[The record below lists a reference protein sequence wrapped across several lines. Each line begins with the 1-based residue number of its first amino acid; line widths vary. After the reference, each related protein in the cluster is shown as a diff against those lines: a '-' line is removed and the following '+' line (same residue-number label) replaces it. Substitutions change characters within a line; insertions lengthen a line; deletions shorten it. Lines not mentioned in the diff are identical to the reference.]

1 MLLADYGRRS
11 IFTKNQPCWSQGN
24 KRKKTVAM
32 SIPRHRCRLAI
43 FADYRQFYVW
53 DPEGSGRQAPVD
65 WSVQDVA
72 NRAKIMPG
80 VVVICPVRDM
90 TVPVEVGIW
99 DSEPQAIF
107 GAWQHVVEAPLATG
121 GLIEIHECTGGA
133 HACFRVEQGDY
144 TVRALYRGLDK
155 LSEDGLKGEDFY
167 EIQIWKAPCASLRVI
182 RRWE

>member
-1 MLLADYGRRS
+1 
-11 IFTKNQPCWSQGN
+11 
-24 KRKKTVAM
+24 M

-65 WSVQDVA
+65 WSAQDVA

-144 TVRALYRGLDK
+144 TVRTLYRGLDK

-167 EIQIWKAPCASLRVI
+167 EIQIWKAPFASLRVI
-182 RRWE
+182 KRWE